1 LETGALAIERVFA
14 IALHA
19 LRNNSGSFAT
29 FDRNLRASSLLSS
42 LAADRRPGSSS
53 HVHSFDMPIPLPS
66 EFRIAQA
73 ATTMADVMS
82 QCPAGKLQFTIG
94 DLSSNDGDDIRA
106 AASAKALVNGSTSL
120 CAEIPSAALGDE
132 REVCLISL

>member
-1 LETGALAIERVFA
+1 MCQYQLKQCFPPPNQNDSPDLSMRVLMTSAIVVA
-14 IALHA
+14 
-19 LRNNSGSFAT
+19 
-29 FDRNLRASSLLSS
+29 
-42 LAADRRPGSSS
+42 
-53 HVHSFDMPIPLPS
+53 
-66 EFRIAQA
+66 
-73 ATTMADVMS
+73 S